1 MAVLQ
6 AYQTDLL
13 NDLDKAF
20 CKVQVWARTTRGP
33 SPSRSGDQRWAQKA
47 SLATHAPPPPVGR
60 AKERHGSERG
70 KTWGRCS
77 GWSVLYDT
85 FVRTRVRHLLLS
97 LRGASALLILSNSPV
112 TNATRQSSL
121 LVELA
126 LLPQLEGHL
135 WACRSLLSVW
145 VLLYS
150 EKCVKVSAPQ
160 SSAIG
165 RSPVGRASLAPLTLE
180 GHLWACRSLLSI

>member
-13 NDLDKAF
+13 KDLDKAF

-70 KTWGRCS
+70 ETWGRCS

-126 LLPQLEGHL
+126 LLPSTRGSPMSVPLPSE
-135 WACRSLLSVW
+135 RLS
-145 VLLYS
+145 
-150 EKCVKVSAPQ
+150 
-160 SSAIG
+160 
-165 RSPVGRASLAPLTLE
+165 SPFILKNV
-180 GHLWACRSLLSI
+180 

>member
-1 MAVLQ
+1 MAYAAAGQIVASLHTMAVLQ

-13 NDLDKAF
+13 KDLDTAF
-20 CKVQVWARTTRGP
+20 YKVQVWARTTRGP

-47 SLATHAPPPPVGR
+47 SLATHAPPPPAGR

-97 LRGASALLILSNSPV
+97 LRGASALLILSNSPA
-112 TNATRQSSL
+112 TNGWVRSISKGYRLSQWLHHSSIL
-121 LVELA
+121 D
-126 LLPQLEGHL
+126 PG
-135 WACRSLLSVW
+135 
-145 VLLYS
+145 
-150 EKCVKVSAPQ
+150 
-160 SSAIG
+160 
-165 RSPVGRASLAPLTLE
+165 
-180 GHLWACRSLLSI
+180 

>member
-13 NDLDKAF
+13 KDLDKAF

-47 SLATHAPPPPVGR
+47 SLATHAPPPPAGR

-112 TNATRQSSL
+112 TNGWVWSISKGYRLSQWLHHSSIL
-121 LVELA
+121 DPGKKIVA
-126 LLPQLEGHL
+126 LPVGWASIASLTIEGHL
-135 WACRSLLSVW
+135 WACRSLLSV
-145 VLLYS
+145 
-150 EKCVKVSAPQ
+150 
-160 SSAIG
+160 
-165 RSPVGRASLAPLTLE
+165 
-180 GHLWACRSLLSI
+180 

>member
-1 MAVLQ
+1 MEVLQ

-13 NDLDKAF
+13 KDLDKAF

-126 LLPQLEGHL
+126 LLPSTRG
-135 WACRSLLSVW
+135 SPMSVPLPSERW
-145 VLLYS
+145 VLLLFWRMCKS
-150 EKCVKVSAPQ
+150 L
-160 SSAIG
+160 
-165 RSPVGRASLAPLTLE
+165 RSPEFCDWSLSC
-180 GHLWACRSLLSI
+180 WSS